1 MSNANNSESNNSV
14 QQFFSSTMEGSN
26 SEHQTII
33 DMVTLP
39 QRTKREENSF
49 SIGPEANQNLLD
61 FTTLIN
67 RL

>member
-1 MSNANNSESNNSV
+1 
-14 QQFFSSTMEGSN
+14 MEGSN

>member
-1 MSNANNSESNNSV
+1 MV
-14 QQFFSSTMEGSN
+14 GLN

-39 QRTKREENSF
+39 QRTELEENSF

-61 FTTLIN
+61 FTTVIN
-67 RL
+67 RLWDTVR